1 MYRVHGEAPAFS
13 VLRDTDL
20 LLAINGQPVTRMDEV
35 EATLGAEP
43 LTLEILR
50 DGKTQQVEL
59 QPQAMDGRGVDR
71 VVSWAGLIAHEPHFE
86 VGAQRGIEANGVYV
100 AWLWYGSPA
109 SRYGIRPTRRIIAID
124 GQPTPDL
131 DAFLNAVNGR
141 ADRSPVRLEM
151 EALDGARR
159 VHTLKLD
166 DRFWPTQVLE
176 LKAGEWT
183 RSGTLGDQP

>member
-1 MYRVHGEAPAFS
+1 M
-13 VLRDTDL
+13 
-20 LLAINGQPVTRMDEV
+20 
-35 EATLGAEP
+35 
-43 LTLEILR
+43 
-50 DGKTQQVEL
+50 
-59 QPQAMDGRGVDR
+59 
-71 VVSWAGLIAHEPHFE
+71 
-86 VGAQRGIEANGVYV
+86 GAQRGIEANGVYV